1 MKRTCSLA
9 AMLVLFLVSAAAPL
23 FAQLQEPSPPVNLI
37 IDSDIAI
44 DADDVG
50 DQAMMW
56 GLANKGEVNVLALIA
71 SSANDYSAPAMHAI
85 ATYYGHPNVPIGA
98 HKGSTPN
105 INNSSTSSFTRQ
117 ITNQF
122 GTPGDTRFNY
132 PDAVTVYRQALANAP
147 DGSVYIVANG
157 YYQPLQQ
164 LLQSPADAISPLTG
178 IQLVTQKVRR
188 LVSSAGW
195 FPSGSESNFV
205 NDTDAASYVFANW
218 PGEIVSVG
226 ADTCFD
232 VITGPSTSSD
242 PTQDPIKNAY
252 NLFQSAQGLSSATT
266 PAWGQ
271 LGLLYAI
278 RGGVGPNFMIGGY
291 DGQTVVD
298 GTQDQF
304 RGQNFWSP
312 TPHVGRSYL
321 KKQIAAGDMAA
332 IINPLIQSSSN
343 MPIMRT
349 ISPTS
354 VFVGTPGQTVTIN
367 GTNFFQDSQVM
378 VSGSSR
384 PTTFVNGTQLT
395 VQLSAGDLSQVG
407 NQGLSVVNSSEGNW
421 TSNTINLTVAAA
433 NPTLNGI
440 SPTSATAGSS
450 PITLTV
456 TGTSFMANSFV
467 QVNGAAHSTTFVSG
481 TQLATTLTVAD
492 LASAGSLSITVSTPG
507 GGTSGPL
514 VFTVNNPVP
523 GLSALSPA
531 SVVAGSSGFTL
542 TVTGSNFVPGSTVQV
557 NGASRSTTFVSGTQ
571 LTATIP
577 ASDIGV
583 AGFVSITV
591 FNPAPGG
598 GASSALT
605 LAVNNPVPSI
615 SSVSPNP
622 VLAVASSYTLTVT
635 GTGFVRGSVI
645 RIDGTPQATT
655 YVSSTQVKA
664 QVSGGILAIGVHAVT
679 IFNPT
684 PGGGT
689 SNSVNLTVISLLGE
703 LTPSSTESSMV
714 AVTTRPESFAC
725 VAA

>member
-1 MKRTCSLA
+1 MKRTYSFVT
-9 AMLVLFLVSAAAPL
+9 MLVLFLVSAAAPL

-50 DQAMMW
+50 DHAMMW
-56 GLANKGEVNVLALIA
+56 ALVNKGEVNVLALIA

-117 ITNQF
+117 ITSQF

-132 PDAVTVYRQALANAP
+132 PDAVTVYRQALTNAP
-147 DGSVYIVANG
+147 DNTVYIVANG

-164 LLQSPADAISPLTG
+164 LLQSAPDAISPLTG

-195 FPSGSESNFV
+195 FPSGSESNFL

-242 PTQDPIKNAY
+242 PTQDPIKDAY
-252 NLFQSAQGLSSATT
+252 HLFQSAQGLSSATT

-271 LGLLYAI
+271 LGLLYAV
-278 RGGVGPNFMIGGY
+278 RGGVGTNFMIGGY
-291 DGQTVVD
+291 NGQTTVD

-312 TPHVGRSYL
+312 TPQVGHSYL
-321 KKQIAAGDMAA
+321 KKQIAASDMAA

-343 MPIMRT
+343 MPIMRSV
-349 ISPTS
+349 SPTS

-378 VSGSSR
+378 VNGSSR

-407 NQGLSVVNSSEGNW
+407 NQGLNVVNSSEGNW

-433 NPTLNGI
+433 SPTLNSI
-440 SPTSATAGSS
+440 SPSATTAGSS
-450 PITLTV
+450 PITVTV
-456 TGTSFMANSFV
+456 SGSSFMTNSFV

-481 TQLATTLTVAD
+481 TQLATTLTSAD

-507 GGTSGPL
+507 GGTSGSL

-531 SVVAGSSGFTL
+531 TVVAGGPGFNL
-542 TVTGSNFVPGSTVQV
+542 SITGSNFVPGSVVQV
-557 NGASRSTTFVSGTQ
+557 NGANRSTTFVSATQ
-571 LTATIP
+571 LTAAIP
-577 ASDIGV
+577 ASDIAVG
-583 AGFVSITV
+583 GFVSITV
-591 FNPAPGG
+591 FNAAPGG
-598 GASSALT
+598 GTSSPLT
-605 LAVNNPVPSI
+605 LAVNNPVPTI

-622 VLAVASSYTLTVT
+622 ALAIASSYTLTVS

-655 YVSSTQVKA
+655 FVSPTQVNA
-664 QVSGGILAIGVHAVT
+664 QVNGGILAIGVHAVT
-679 IFNPT
+679 VFNPT

-689 SNSVNLTVISLLGE
+689 SNSVNLAVVSLLGQ
-703 LTPSSTESSMV
+703 LLPNSPESSV
-714 AVTTRPESFAC
+714 SALAARPESLFSL
-725 VAA
+725 AA